1 MFIKSLDYFLLFYTL
16 KTILSNKRTMY
27 NLTQN
32 PNKRNFVCW
41 DVGNKLKKTNG

>member
-1 MFIKSLDYFLLFYTL
+1 
-16 KTILSNKRTMY
+16 MY

-32 PNKRNFVCW
+32 PNKPVCPPKADKPTGRRNFVCW